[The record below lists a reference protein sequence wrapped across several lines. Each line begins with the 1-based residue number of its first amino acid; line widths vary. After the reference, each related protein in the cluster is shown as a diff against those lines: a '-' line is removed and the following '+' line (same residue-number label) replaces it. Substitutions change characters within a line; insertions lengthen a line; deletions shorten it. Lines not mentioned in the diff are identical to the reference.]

1 MKLKGGLK
9 LVIIGLLLMVT
20 ESITAQQ
27 KPVLSQYMF
36 NGQVL
41 NPAYSGV
48 HEKLSA
54 TALYRNQWV
63 NLEGAPTIQTLTV
76 NTGFKRNKTGVG
88 IMISNDKLGIHRD
101 LGLYLSYSYKIQVK
115 NGALSMGLQGGFNHL
130 QSDFTK
136 LNLKNPGGPILDGI
150 RGKYNPNFGAGLFYY
165 SDIAYVGISVP
176 YLVSNKIISETEGV
190 MSEAREKRYYYMT
203 AGRAFHLNQNVI
215 WKPSVLIRFQ
225 EEAPLGYDINTNFV
239 FHELVTVGA
248 SYRSGDAFLW
258 LFELQISEK
267 FRFGYAYDMTT
278 SQLNQFSNGTHELM
292 LNYRVDIS
300 RGVSGKFIPCPNI
313 F

>member
-1 MKLKGGLK
+1 MTEPRGGF
-9 LVIIGLLLMVT
+9 IIALAILFMAMGQVVQC
-20 ESITAQQ
+20 QQ
-27 KPVLSQYMF
+27 KTVLSQYMF

-48 HEKLSA
+48 HEKFSA

-101 LGLYLSYSYKIQVK
+101 LSLYLSYSYKIQFK

-130 QSDFTK
+130 SSDFNK
-136 LNLKNPGGPILDGI
+136 LNLKNPGGPILAGI
-150 RGKYNPNFGAGLFYY
+150 RGEYNPNFGAGLFYY
-165 SDIAYVGISVP
+165 SDIAYVGVSVP
-176 YLVSNKIISETEGV
+176 YIISNKIISEENII
-190 MSEAREKRYYYMT
+190 SEAREKRYYYMT

-225 EEAPLGYDINTNFV
+225 EDAPLGYDLNTNFI
-239 FHELVTVGA
+239 FHELVTLGA

-258 LFELQISEK
+258 LFELQLNDK

-278 SQLNQFSNGTHELM
+278 SQLDQFSNGTHELM

>member
-1 MKLKGGLK
+1 MAM
-9 LVIIGLLLMVT
+9 VCLLLT
-20 ESITAQQ
+20 SGLQIQGQQ
-27 KPVLSQYMF
+27 KTVLSQYMF

-63 NLEGAPTIQTLTV
+63 NLEGAPTIQTLTI
-76 NTGFKRNKTGVG
+76 NSGFKRNRTGVG
-88 IMISNDKLGIHRD
+88 LMITNDKIGIHRD
-101 LGLYLSYSYKIQVK
+101 LSVYLSYSYKIQFK
-115 NGALSMGLQGGFNHL
+115 KGALSMGLQGGFNHL

-165 SDIAYVGISVP
+165 SDIAYIGVSAP
-176 YLVSNKIISETEGV
+176 YLLSNKIISETEGII
-190 MSEAREKRYYYMT
+190 SEAREKRYYFMT
-203 AGRAFHLNQNVI
+203 VGRAFQMNKNVI
-215 WKPSVLIRFQ
+215 WKPSILIRFQ
-225 EEAPLGYDINTNFV
+225 EDAPLGYDINTNFI
-239 FHELVTVGA
+239 FHELVTLGA

-258 LFELQISEK
+258 LFELQLNDK
-267 FRFGYAYDMTT
+267 FRFGYAYDMT
-278 SQLNQFSNGTHELM
+278 SSELNQFSNGTHELM
-292 LNYRVDIS
+292 LNYRIDIS

>member
-1 MKLKGGLK
+1 MMIFRGGLK
-9 LVIIGLLLMVT
+9 ILIACFLCLASQNAL
-20 ESITAQQ
+20 AQQ
-27 KPVLSQYMF
+27 KTVLSQYMF
-36 NGQVL
+36 NGQL
-41 NPAYSGV
+41 INPAYSGV

-76 NTGFKRNKTGVG
+76 NSGFKRNKTGVG
-88 IMISNDKLGIHRD
+88 LMISNDKLGIHRD
-101 LGLYLSYSYKIQVK
+101 LSMYLSYSYKIHFN

-130 QSDFTK
+130 QSDFNK
-136 LNLKNPGGPILDGI
+136 LNLKNPGGPILAGT
-150 RGKYNPNFGAGLFYY
+150 RGEFNPNFGAGLFYY

-176 YLVSNKIISETEGV
+176 YILSNKIISDENIF
-190 MSEAREKRYYYMT
+190 SEARESRYYFMT
-203 AGRAFHLNQNVI
+203 AGRAFHLNKNVI
-215 WKPSVLIRFQ
+215 WKPSVLMRFQ
-225 EEAPLGYDINTNFV
+225 EDAPLGYDINTNFI

-258 LFELQISEK
+258 LFELQLNDN
-267 FRFGYAYDMTT
+267 FRFGYAYDMTS

-292 LNYRVDIS
+292 LNYRIDIS
-300 RGVSGKFIPCPNI
+300 RGISGKFIPCPNI

>member
-1 MKLKGGLK
+1 
-9 LVIIGLLLMVT
+9 VEYSV
-20 ESITAQQ
+20 AQQ
-27 KPVLSQYMF
+27 KTVLSQYMF
-36 NGQVL
+36 NSQVL

-63 NLEGAPTIQTLTV
+63 NLEGAPTIQTLAV
-76 NTGFKRNKTGVG
+76 NTGFKRNRTGVG
-88 IMISNDKLGIHRD
+88 FMISNDKLGIHRD
-101 LGLYLSYSYKIQVK
+101 LGLYLSYSYKIHVK

-130 QSDFTK
+130 KSDFTK
-136 LNLKNPGGPILDGI
+136 LNLKNPGGPILVGT
-150 RGKYNPNFGAGLFYY
+150 RAKYNPNFGAGLFYY

-176 YLVSNKIISETEGV
+176 YLISNKIIEETEGV
-190 MSEAREKRYYYMT
+190 FSEAKEKRYYYIT
-203 AGRAFHLNQNVI
+203 AGRAFHLNKNVI

-225 EEAPLGYDINTNFV
+225 EDAPLGYDINTNFIL
-239 FHELVTVGA
+239 HELVTVGA

-258 LFELQISEK
+258 LFELQLNDK
-267 FRFGYAYDMTT
+267 FRFGYAYDMTS

-292 LNYRVDIS
+292 LNYRIDIS

>member
-1 MKLKGGLK
+1 MRKRGGLR
-9 LVIIGLLLMVT
+9 IITLSLLMLIGGY
-20 ESITAQQ
+20 SFGQQ
-27 KPVLSQYMF
+27 KTVLSQYMF

-101 LGLYLSYSYKIQVK
+101 LSLYLSYSYKIQVK

-130 QSDFTK
+130 RSDFTQ
-136 LNLKNPGGPILDGI
+136 LNLKNPGGPILTGI

-165 SDIAYVGISVP
+165 SDIAYIGISAP
-176 YLVSNKIISETEGV
+176 YLISNEIIKATEGV
-190 MSEAREKRYYYMT
+190 ISEAREKRYYYMT
-203 AGRAFHLNQNVI
+203 AGRAFNLNQNVI
-215 WKPSVLIRFQ
+215 WKPSILIRFQ
-225 EEAPLGYDINTNFV
+225 EDAPLGYDLNTNFI
-239 FHELVTVGA
+239 FHELVTLGA

-258 LFELQISEK
+258 LFELQLNDK
-267 FRFGYAYDMTT
+267 FRFGYAYDMT
-278 SQLNQFSNGTHELM
+278 SSELNQFSNGTHELM

>member
-1 MKLKGGLK
+1 LIACFLC
-9 LVIIGLLLMVT
+9 LASQNAL
-20 ESITAQQ
+20 AQQ
-27 KPVLSQYMF
+27 KTVLSQYMF
-36 NGQVL
+36 NGQVI

-76 NTGFKRNKTGVG
+76 NSGFKRNKTGVG
-88 IMISNDKLGIHRD
+88 LMISNDKLGIHRD
-101 LGLYLSYSYKIQVK
+101 LSMYLSYSYKIHFK

-130 QSDFTK
+130 QSDFNK
-136 LNLKNPGGPILDGI
+136 LNLKNPGGPILAGT
-150 RGKYNPNFGAGLFYY
+150 RGEFNPNFGAGLFYY

-176 YLVSNKIISETEGV
+176 YILSNKIISDENIF
-190 MSEAREKRYYYMT
+190 SEARESRYYFLT
-203 AGRAFHLNQNVI
+203 VGRAFHLNKNVI
-215 WKPSVLIRFQ
+215 WKPSVLMRFQ
-225 EEAPLGYDINTNFV
+225 ENAPLGYDINTNFI
-239 FHELVTVGA
+239 FHELVTLGA

-258 LFELQISEK
+258 LFELQLNDK
-267 FRFGYAYDMTT
+267 FRFGYAYDMTS

-292 LNYRVDIS
+292 LNYRIDIS
-300 RGVSGKFIPCPNI
+300 RGISGKFIPCPNI

>member
-1 MKLKGGLK
+1 MMIFRGGLK
-9 LVIIGLLLMVT
+9 ILIACILYLASQNAL
-20 ESITAQQ
+20 AQQ
-27 KPVLSQYMF
+27 KSVLSQYMF
-36 NGQVL
+36 NGQVI

-76 NTGFKRNKTGVG
+76 NSGFKRNKTGVG
-88 IMISNDKLGIHRD
+88 LMISNDKLGIHRD
-101 LGLYLSYSYKIQVK
+101 LSMYLSYSYKIHFN

-130 QSDFTK
+130 QSDFNK
-136 LNLKNPGGPILDGI
+136 LNLKNPGGPILAGT
-150 RGKYNPNFGAGLFYY
+150 RGEFNPNFGAGLFYY

-176 YLVSNKIISETEGV
+176 YILSNKIISDENIF
-190 MSEAREKRYYYMT
+190 SEARESRYYFMT
-203 AGRAFHLNQNVI
+203 VGRAFHLNKNVI
-215 WKPSVLIRFQ
+215 WKPSVLMRFQ
-225 EEAPLGYDINTNFV
+225 EDAPLGYDINTNFI
-239 FHELVTVGA
+239 FHELVTLGA

-258 LFELQISEK
+258 LFELQLNDK
-267 FRFGYAYDMTT
+267 FRFGYAYDMTS

-292 LNYRVDIS
+292 LNYRIDIS
-300 RGVSGKFIPCPNI
+300 RGISGKFIPCPNI

>member
-1 MKLKGGLK
+1 MNKTVGLK
-9 LVIIGLLLMVT
+9 ILLICLLVLAGEYGI
-20 ESITAQQ
+20 AQQ
-27 KPVLSQYMF
+27 KTVLSQYMF

-63 NLEGAPTIQTLTV
+63 NLEGAPTIQTFTM

-88 IMISNDKLGIHRD
+88 FMISNDKLGIHRD
-101 LGLYLSYSYKIQVK
+101 LSVYFSYSYKVQFK

-130 QSDFTK
+130 RSDFTK
-136 LNLKNPGGPILDGI
+136 LNLKNPGGPILTGV

-176 YLVSNKIISETEGV
+176 YLISNKIIEESEGIF
-190 MSEAREKRYYYMT
+190 SEARENRNYYVT
-203 AGRAFHLNQNVI
+203 VGRAFHLNKNVI
-215 WKPSVLIRFQ
+215 WKPSVLIRYQ
-225 EEAPLGYDINTNFV
+225 EEAPLGYDINTNFI
-239 FHELVTVGA
+239 FHELVTLGA

-258 LFELQISEK
+258 LFELQLNDK

-292 LNYRVDIS
+292 LNYRIDIS
-300 RGVSGKFIPCPNI
+300 RGVRGKFIPCPDI

>member
-1 MKLKGGLK
+1 MKEAGGLK
-9 LVIIGLLLMVT
+9 IVILGLLLMVA
-20 ESITAQQ
+20 EFSFAQQ
-27 KPVLSQYMF
+27 KTVVSQYMF

-136 LNLKNPGGPILDGI
+136 LNLKNPGGPILTGI

-165 SDIAYVGISVP
+165 SDIAYVGISAP
-176 YLVSNKIISETEGV
+176 YLLSNKIIAETEGV
-190 MSEAREKRYYYMT
+190 ISEAREKRYYYMT
-203 AGRAFHLNQNVI
+203 AGRAFNLNKNVI

-225 EEAPLGYDINTNFV
+225 EDAPLGYDINTNFI
-239 FHELVTVGA
+239 FHELVTLGA

-258 LFELQISEK
+258 LFELQLNDK
-267 FRFGYAYDMTT
+267 FSFGYAYDMTT

-292 LNYRVDIS
+292 LNYRLDIS
-300 RGVSGKFIPCPNI
+300 RGVSGKFIPCPDI

>member
-1 MKLKGGLK
+1 MMKRGGLK
-9 LVIIGLLLMVT
+9 YVILFLLMTVGLGVLG
-20 ESITAQQ
+20 QQ
-27 KPVLSQYMF
+27 KTVLSQYMF

-76 NTGFKRNKTGVG
+76 NSGFKRNRTGVG
-88 IMISNDKLGIHRD
+88 LMISNDELGIHRD
-101 LGLYLSYSYKIQVK
+101 LSVYLSYSYKIQFK
-115 NGALSMGLQGGFNHL
+115 NGALSMGLQGGLNHL
-130 QSDFTK
+130 RSDFNK
-136 LNLKNPGGPILDGI
+136 LNLKNPGGPILSGV
-150 RGKYNPNFGAGLFYY
+150 RGKLNPNFGAGLFYY

-176 YLVSNKIISETEGV
+176 YILSNEIIDPDENV
-190 MSEAREKRYYYMT
+190 FSEAREKRYYFMT
-203 AGRAFHLNQNVI
+203 AGRAFQLNPNVI

-225 EEAPLGYDINTNFV
+225 EEAPLGYDININFI
-239 FHELVTVGA
+239 FHELVTLGA

-258 LFELQISEK
+258 LFELQLNEK
-267 FRFGYAYDMTT
+267 FRFGYAYDMTS

-292 LNYRVDIS
+292 LNYRIDIS
-300 RGVSGKFIPCPNI
+300 RGISGKFIPCPNI